1 MPGERVTFEIGY
13 EGRRMIARNV
23 RPFGED
29 KHTQAAR
36 GSGHVLLCFRKVF
49 PFFSMVFSLL
59 PRFWSSSDL
68 MFRAF
73 RGA

>member
-13 EGRRMIARNV
+13 EGRRMVARTGPSRVATTFLRLGSTVARNV

-36 GSGHVLLCFRKVF
+36 ALNHHSL
-49 PFFSMVFSLL
+49 FFSHKGSYVL
-59 PRFWSSSDL
+59 PRT
-68 MFRAF
+68 
-73 RGA
+73 